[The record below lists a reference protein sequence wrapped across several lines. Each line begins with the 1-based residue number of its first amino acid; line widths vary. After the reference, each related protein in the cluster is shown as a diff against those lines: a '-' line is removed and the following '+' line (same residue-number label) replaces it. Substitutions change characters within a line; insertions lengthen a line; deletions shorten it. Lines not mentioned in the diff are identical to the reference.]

1 MTITWTHI
9 EESEDGPDPDLA
21 DRVAA
26 AVGEP
31 FHSVV
36 RKHLR
41 ERRTDPSH
49 AFPRFEEHFGRY
61 LFGHLHVPTSVDDG
75 VSEFAELTVIATLDA
90 CWTVLRVPEGTA
102 SRPTPVAD
110 SYRDRLRHLQ
120 ATLSPDATVGEL
132 LGRLFTITVRELE
145 KVFEAIGD
153 SIRGCTSALAAIDTK
168 RLGRAMQDRIPEL
181 RDRAGA
187 IRLEVASLG
196 TVVDELE
203 GILDDIVHDRI
214 DLQIAADDGLNTELL
229 SRATEI
235 HLRDTYY
242 RARRLSL
249 LHDEQLE
256 SLGYVFETIA
266 LLNDADE
273 VTSGRFL
280 GAIASIMLFPT
291 FIVGLYGMNF
301 DSMPELRWPLGYAF
315 AGALIVVTTIAQVW
329 YFRRKRWL

>member
-1 MTITWTHI
+1 VTITWTHI
-9 EESEDGPDPDLA
+9 EEASDGPDPQLPT
-21 DRVAA
+21 RVAV

-36 RKHLR
+36 RKHLLK
-41 ERRTDPSH
+41 RRTDPSH

-61 LFGHLHVPTSVDDG
+61 LFGQLHVPTSVDDG
-75 VSEFAELTVIATLDA
+75 VPEFAELTVIATPDS
-90 CWTVLRVPEGTA
+90 CWTILRVPTD
-102 SRPTPVAD
+102 SNDRPTPISD
-110 SYRDRLRHLQ
+110 SYRDRLRELKV
-120 ATLSPDATVGEL
+120 TLDPGGTVGEL
-132 LGRLFTITVRELE
+132 LGRLFTITVIELE
-145 KVFEAIGD
+145 KVFEATGEN
-153 SIRGCTSALAAIDTK
+153 IRCCAEALAAVDTK
-168 RLGRAMQDRIPEL
+168 RLGRAMQDRIPDL
-181 RDRAGA
+181 RDRAGE
-187 IRLEVASLG
+187 IRREVASLG
-196 TVVDELE
+196 TVVDEIE
-203 GILDDIVHDRI
+203 SILHRIIDDEI
-214 DLQIAADDGLNTELL
+214 DLQLATDDGAAAEVFEL
-229 SRATEI
+229 AIEI

-242 RARRLSL
+242 RARRLRL

-301 DSMPELRWPLGYAF
+301 ETMPELRWPLGYAF
-315 AGALIVVTTIAQVW
+315 AGMLIVGTTIAQVS

>member
-1 MTITWTHI
+1 VTIIWTHI
-9 EESEDGPDPDLA
+9 EESSDGPDPQLPT
-21 DRVAA
+21 RVAA

-36 RKHLR
+36 RKHLLK
-41 ERRTDPSH
+41 RRTDPSH

-61 LFGHLHVPTSVDDG
+61 LFGQLHVPTSVDDG
-75 VSEFAELTVIATLDA
+75 VPEFAELTVIATPDS
-90 CWTVLRVPEGTA
+90 CWTILRVPTDSHA
-102 SRPTPVAD
+102 RPTPISD
-110 SYRDRLRHLQ
+110 SYRDRLRELKV
-120 ATLSPDATVGEL
+120 TLDPEGTVGEL
-132 LGRLFTITVRELE
+132 LGRLFTITVIELE
-145 KVFEAIGD
+145 KVFEATGEN
-153 SIRGCTSALAAIDTK
+153 IRNCAEALAAVDTK
-168 RLGRAMQDRIPEL
+168 RLGRAMQDRIPDL
-181 RDRAGA
+181 RDRAGE
-187 IRLEVASLG
+187 IRREVASLG
-196 TVVDELE
+196 TVVDEIE
-203 GILDDIVHDRI
+203 SILHRIIDDEI
-214 DLQIAADDGLNTELL
+214 DLQLATDDGADAELL
-229 SRATEI
+229 GPATEI

-242 RARRLSL
+242 RARRLRL

-301 DSMPELRWPLGYAF
+301 ETMPELRWPLGYAF
-315 AGALIVVTTIAQVW
+315 AGVLIVGTTIAQVS